1 MADHASGHRERLR
14 EKFIETGTTALA
26 DYEMLEL
33 LLMQSIPR
41 KDVKPLA
48 KELIANF
55 GSFAKVLDADYKDL
69 LSFTGVGKSTAFSL
83 KLASGVNQTYG
94 KNQARKSVNLG
105 SFIELADYL
114 YTKLSSLTHEEFHAI
129 YLDNKNN
136 LIKDE
141 CLFKGSVN
149 SSAVYPREVVKY
161 ALKHGAT
168 SIVVAHNHPSGDP
181 APSMQD
187 DLVTTELQ
195 AALRTLNIRLLDHI
209 IIGAGEHYS
218 YAQARKLN

>member
-1 MADHASGHRERLR
+1 MVDHASGHRERLR
-14 EKFIETGTTALA
+14 DKFIEVGTTALA

-48 KELIANF
+48 KELIAHF
-55 GSFAKVLDADYKDL
+55 GTFAKVLDADYKDL
-69 LSFTGVGKSTAFSL
+69 LDFTGVGKSTAFSL
-83 KLASGVNQTYG
+83 KLASGINQTYG
-94 KNQARKSVNLG
+94 KHQAREKVNLG

-114 YTKLSSLTHEEFHAI
+114 YTKMSSLKHEEFHAI

-168 SIVVAHNHPSGDP
+168 SIVVSHNHPSGDP
-181 APSMQD
+181 TPSMQD
-187 DLVTTELQ
+187 NLLTEELKT
-195 AALRTLNIRLLDHI
+195 ALRTLNIRLIDHI
-209 IIGAGEHYS
+209 IIGEGEHYS
-218 YAQARKLN
+218 YAQSGKLR